1 MCRLNLG
8 TELVHPQCRCSAE
21 TRSGRRGVYFRYL
34 HFTTEPEAEMNG
46 DSMRKGAT
54 KRVLR
59 FSFAIPPVDRVRGL
73 TRRCDRASLR
83 MGLLA

>member
-1 MCRLNLG
+1 MQVFSRDAFREVRRL
-8 TELVHPQCRCSAE
+8 
-21 TRSGRRGVYFRYL
+21 FRYL

-59 FSFAIPPVDRVRGL
+59 FSFAIPPVDRVRV
-73 TRRCDRASLR
+73 
-83 MGLLA
+83 